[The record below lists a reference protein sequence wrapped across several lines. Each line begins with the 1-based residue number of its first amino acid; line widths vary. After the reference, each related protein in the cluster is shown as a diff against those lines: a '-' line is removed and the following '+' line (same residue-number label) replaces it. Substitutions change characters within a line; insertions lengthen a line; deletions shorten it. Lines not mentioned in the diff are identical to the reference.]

1 MKTTYKINIT
11 VDCEDKAAMSSVS
24 STASKYLNS
33 EKTAGNILGAVI
45 LNRVSDVPEITEIT
59 YETIA

>member
-11 VDCEDKAAMSSVS
+11 VDCEDEAAMSSVS

-33 EKTAGNILGAVI
+33 ERKAGNILGAVI
-45 LNRVSDVPEITEIT
+45 LNRVSDVPEITETT
-59 YETIA
+59 YETII